1 MNEPKDTIE
10 LEVANRHLH
19 LKCRPE
25 QAFLLKESARQLND
39 KVTQV
44 KNVNQVTGQD
54 RTILMAALSLIHE
67 LNLQN
72 QQNTQIIEEL
82 EKNIKIL
89 NTQVSSILSLNK

>member
-1 MNEPKDTIE
+1 MSEIKETVE

-19 LKCRPE
+19 LKCHPE
-25 QAFLLKESARQLND
+25 HAFLLKESARQLND
-39 KVTQV
+39 KITQV

-72 QQNTQIIEEL
+72 QQNTEIIDEL

-89 NTQVSSILSLNK
+89 NTQVSGILSLK